1 MDHVSQDT
9 KTKIYQTFNRND
21 EMVQDDVNIIKT
33 WMQTQPHLPEILD
46 DARIKNFL
54 NLNKFSIE
62 KTKQKIDMYYTIR
75 TLIPEIFQKGN
86 LNLENI
92 KKVFDDWYMFYFPVL
107 VNDVRR
113 VYYVRPKRFNVVEPV
128 SVSAVFFAMYEVRLR
143 EDFIVDDIFIFD
155 MDNYS
160 VGDVQKLTPTVFSNF
175 YGIYQK
181 VYALR
186 LHKLIYLNCPS
197 YMTII
202 VTILKTVLKAKLFAR
217 AEFYSDDLGIK
228 KLFSKEVL
236 PKEYG
241 GDGPSLDEL
250 NDVMHKKLA
259 EYQDRFDQLDG
270 LRVDENLRPEKLNND
285 EILGYYGNFKK
296 INFD

>member
-1 MDHVSQDT
+1 
-9 KTKIYQTFNRND
+9 
-21 EMVQDDVNIIKT
+21 
-33 WMQTQPHLPEILD
+33 
-46 DARIKNFL
+46 
-54 NLNKFSIE
+54 
-62 KTKQKIDMYYTIR
+62 MYYTIR

-175 YGIYQK
+175 YGIYQVLRYYNHEKATFNRLKFPQK

-250 NDVMHKKLA
+250 NGIFFFEIGTRSNNFCSDVMHKKLA